1 MEKSELGHRPG
12 GKRLPTLGY
21 RVGAPAGGTSNGKA
35 IVGRELQLH
44 IPACGLRNGIRE
56 NQEAEGKEPQCSHR
70 SRATSKMGNYTRSAV
85 CAAGTVLSPDSR
97 SEEHT
102 SEL

>member
-35 IVGRELQLH
+35 IVGGELQLH

-70 SRATSKMGNYTRSAV
+70 SRATSEMKIIPDRRSAQPPCGTSRF
-85 CAAGTVLSPDSR
+85 CAER
-97 SEEHT
+97 
-102 SEL
+102 